1 MGESTGFVEKQQ
13 FRIVKQQLWLC
24 FSAPIGLGVP
34 PPLLFRDGES
44 KKEQSPCSRPYVLVA
59 DGKSPSRICVHREP
73 EPLQILESKPLIHA
87 EGVNASRICVH
98 RDPGPLQISGST
110 NVRRH
115 EGERKRER

>member
-1 MGESTGFVEKQQ
+1 M
-13 FRIVKQQLWLC
+13 L
-24 FSAPIGLGVP
+24 LGANRFGGP
-34 PPLLFRDGES
+34 ATPALPGWG
-44 KKEQSPCSRPYVLVA
+44 KKEAIHA

-73 EPLQILESKPLIHA
+73 EPLQIRESKPLIHA

-110 NVRRH
+110 NVHRH